1 MEYYEIPTWKDYQH
15 YKDRNPPWIKLHYE
29 MLQSLTWV
37 AMDDAS
43 RVLAIACMLIASRH
57 DGRVPKEP
65 AYVQRVAFLNKPPNF
80 KPLINN
86 GFLVDASIM
95 QADASVMHT
104 NAIPETEAETE
115 AYTETETETDKKA
128 DETHQALVNFA
139 CAWNEMLKSE
149 GMQSIE
155 MLDSRKK
162 AFRTRYKE
170 KKFRDNYMA
179 AMNKITESDFLSGR
193 KPGGYF
199 CKMDWFLKPE
209 SVGKIING
217 EYDSKAYT
225 PPVDERNRLMHEL
238 MD

>member
-86 GFLVDASIM
+86 GFLVDASVM
-95 QADASVMHT
+95 QADASAMHT
-104 NAIPETEAETE
+104 NAISETEAET
-115 AYTETETETDKKA
+115 YTEAETETDN
-128 DETHQALVNFA
+128 TGTVPALTLESFLD
-139 CAWNEMLKSE
+139 AWNEMATAHGLP
-149 GMQSIE
+149 
-155 MLDSRKK
+155 K
-162 AFRTRYKE
+162 AGKTQKRATAFKARMRE
-170 KKFRDNYMA
+170 AVFRDHFA
-179 AMNKITESDFLSGR
+179 DAIKRIPESDFLSGR
-193 KPGGYF
+193 TGKWAA
-199 CKMDWFLKPE
+199 DVEWILKPD
-209 SVGKIING
+209 SVQKIMEGK
-217 EYDSKAYT
+217 YDNRQAVA
-225 PPVDERNRLMHEL
+225 PVDERNRLMHEL